1 MHYFPLMSLFIFL
14 IVVLSLASG
23 SVAPAE
29 VPLQQCVV
37 ATAGLMLAWGM
48 LAKTAA
54 AVALARVQSGTQPLA
69 AIETFERQLDIL
81 RWLGLGATLLCL
93 IGFNLAGAVQGWP
106 LFASSMFLQ
115 SLVLLAPGMTMIA
128 LTLLTEHQLGVA
140 MGYTEPG
147 VWETIKQIVRSMLRF
162 VGWMVVPIL
171 AMLLLSDL
179 ISLIPAGMMPW
190 SEEVPT
196 AAVLAIAMIMTVPVL
211 VPVIAKRV
219 WKTRPM
225 NDSSE
230 RWIVDLVASAG
241 LPGLDVRLWCTG
253 MKSANAVVI
262 GFFPGLRSLLLTD
275 RLVRDVSPAQLRLII
290 LHEVAHLRRWHLW
303 IRMLSVLP
311 GWLIAA
317 ALLRWFGTDSTMLLI
332 SNAVAIGG
340 TLVLLR
346 LAAHLTEF
354 DADRIACEIAL
365 SLPEAKIEA
374 EWTPGKSSRRTDKP
388 LLAPLQG
395 AAAHGAAHEQAQHL
409 CRTLLEITGGSADSH
424 RSSWLHPSVAARC
437 DRLLRW
443 ADQQTTPS
451 GLSFD
456 APFSNPAVHP
466 ILCASAAVFAASETQ
481 ILEKID
487 ESNRCDYVQG

>member
-1 MHYFPLMSLFIFL
+1 MSLFIFL

-54 AVALARVQSGTQPLA
+54 AVAFARVQSGTQPLA

-93 IGFNLAGAVQGWP
+93 IGFNLAGAVQVWP
-106 LFASSMFLQ
+106 MFAGSMFLQ

-128 LTLLTEHQLGVA
+128 LTLIAEHQLGVV

-147 VWETIKQIVRSMLRF
+147 VWVTITQIVRSMLRF

-171 AMLLLSDL
+171 AILLLADL
-179 ISLIPAGMMPW
+179 VAQVPVGVMPW
-190 SEEVPT
+190 SEDVPT
-196 AAVLAIAMIMTVPVL
+196 AAVLGLAMLVTVPVL

-230 RWIVDLVASAG
+230 RWIVDLVAAAG
-241 LPGLDVRLWCTG
+241 MPGLDVRLWCTD
-253 MKSANAVVI
+253 MKSANAVVV

-275 RLVRDVSPAQLRLII
+275 RLVREVSPEQLRLII
-290 LHEVAHLRRWHLW
+290 LHEVAHLRRGHLW

-311 GWLIAA
+311 GWLVAA
-317 ALLRWFGTDSTMLLI
+317 ALLRWFGTDSTMMLI

-340 TLVLLR
+340 TLILLR
-346 LAAHLTEF
+346 LSAHLTEF
-354 DADRIACEIAL
+354 DADRVACEIAM
-365 SLPEAKIEA
+365 SLP
-374 EWTPGKSSRRTDKP
+374 
-388 LLAPLQG
+388 LASIGGEPVSPADEERALAWRSQ
-395 AAAHGAAHEQAQHL
+395 AHEQARQL
-409 CRTLLEITGGSADSH
+409 GRTLLAITGGAADSH

-437 DRLLRW
+437 DRLLTW
-443 ADQQTTPS
+443 AEATAGPAR
-451 GLSFD
+451 LSFD
-456 APFSNPAVHP
+456 TPFSNSAVHP

-481 ILEKID
+481 IMEKID